1 MFTPEEQAELLMRK
15 INPIRE
21 LKIRT
26 IVLAQELSKLE
37 EEMAVEVIRI
47 ILLKGSQGIERFQ
60 LGVKS
65 LRDVEE
71 LERQMGS
78 GKISGIY
85 SLSMERGYLEI
96 VRMFSSIPAKKKA
109 EDHPED
115 VYVDIRFKDVPL
127 GVKKSLGR
135 LGNRDLVNR
144 LLHDQEPSVI
154 EQILNNPGLTEDQVV
169 RIAAKRPTSDKVLR
183 VIAQNKKWSSRYRV
197 QRALISNPYTP
208 TEISVRLLTMMM
220 KQDLVE
226 IRDDTSLHIELRKA
240 AAELIRKKFST
251 PVEDGENE
259 E

>member
-1 MFTPEEQAELLMRK
+1 MFTPEEQAEFLMRK
-15 INPIRE
+15 ISPISE
-21 LKIRT
+21 IKMRT
-26 IVLAQELSKLE
+26 IVLAQELGKLE
-37 EEMAVEVIRI
+37 EDVAVEVIRI
-47 ILLKGSQGIERFQ
+47 ILLKGAQGIERFQ
-60 LGVKS
+60 IGVKS

-71 LERQMGS
+71 LERQMGVS
-78 GKISGIY
+78 KISDIY
-85 SLSMERGYLEI
+85 SLSMERGYHEI
-96 VRMFSSIPAKKKA
+96 VRMLSSIPAKKKA

-135 LGNRDLVNR
+135 LGDRDLINR
-144 LLHDQEPSVI
+144 LLHEQEPSVI

-197 QRALISNPYTP
+197 QRALASNPYTP
-208 TEISVRLLTMMM
+208 TEISIRLITMMM

-240 AAELIRKKFST
+240 AAELIKKKFSSHE
-251 PVEDGENE
+251 PEDE